1 MARRSVEQ
9 IARTKATEPPH
20 PTTGRA
26 QPSLRPAPDNWS
38 HTTIATPRTRQLVT
52 HTRRCAAGPYRWSM
66 GDLAHAPPQGL
77 TCASKGAGH
86 HPSGLS
92 SPSPCSKRSPLR
104 LNRAI
109 FGNFHRSGLRF
120 GTNPE
125 HCTAPTHRRAPQVG
139 TLTRQC
145 AAGPYRWSMGDLA
158 HAPPQGLTCAS
169 KGAGHHP
176 SGYHST
182 ARTVERATA
191 PDPFPSGKTAG
202 PMNISPAF
210 LYPHA
215 VVSRRP
221 VAIHKRTDTQAGPQ
235 VPRNRAADGTRP

>member
-1 MARRSVEQ
+1 
-9 IARTKATEPPH
+9 
-20 PTTGRA
+20 
-26 QPSLRPAPDNWS
+26 
-38 HTTIATPRTRQLVT
+38 
-52 HTRRCAAGPYRWSM
+52 M
-66 GDLAHAPPQGL
+66 GDLAHAPPQGF

-92 SPSPCSKRSPLR
+92 SLSSCSKRSPLR

-125 HCTAPTHRRAPQVG
+125 HCTAPTHSRAPQVG

-145 AAGPYRWSMGDLA
+145 AAGPYRWSIGDLA

-210 LYPHA
+210 FI
-215 VVSRRP
+215 STRRC
-221 VAIHKRTDTQAGPQ
+221 VAAPCRDTQTHRHTAGPAGDQ
-235 VPRNRAADGTRP
+235 KQGTGQNSALGARLGVRGHVVE